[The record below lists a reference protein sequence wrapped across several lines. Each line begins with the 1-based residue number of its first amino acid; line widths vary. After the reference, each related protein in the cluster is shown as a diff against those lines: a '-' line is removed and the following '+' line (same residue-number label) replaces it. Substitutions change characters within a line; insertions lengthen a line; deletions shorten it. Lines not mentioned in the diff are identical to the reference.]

1 MVRWL
6 WCDCAALDLM
16 IFADFV
22 GMQVEKSDCED
33 PVVGLFVDL
42 AEQVNATADQKR
54 YAGKRFEAAGASPA
68 VIERLKLAWRAA
80 LVAPE
85 RDEIGSEPLP
95 SIDSEPPLPEPQVDE
110 SLAMFSDGDEQVVER
125 ARVML
130 DEMFEAPHPSAALVY
145 WLTVTVDAIPA
156 GRRKA
161 DIEWA
166 LMRLGT
172 ASRRTKGRV
181 LGVPPSVLQRWLDA
195 PQLLSSILDEPFV
208 GFGHLLVFLLRLQW
222 REYDFAQWT
231 KGEVEC
237 TLEGMNERQTGRKA
251 G

>member
-1 MVRWL
+1 
-6 WCDCAALDLM
+6 M

-161 DIEWA
+161 NSPA
-166 LMRLGT
+166 P
-172 ASRRTKGRV
+172 
-181 LGVPPSVLQRWLDA
+181 VPPSDAHLPDDQRPLRRSDPA
-195 PQLLSSILDEPFV
+195 DFRTRKQEEPGGLPTPV
-208 GFGHLLVFLLRLQW
+208 TRI
-222 REYDFAQWT
+222 
-231 KGEVEC
+231 
-237 TLEGMNERQTGRKA
+237 GR
-251 G
+251 